1 MQKNTIQISGMPRS
15 TLRGAIGK
23 VGNVGKAGKA
33 GKEAGVG
40 RYGLAGLVLALA
52 LSACGDAKKE
62 PAASQTAVRV
72 NKEELTVHQINLL
85 LQQQRGLKPEQ
96 VDLASR
102 RIVEFLIDQEL
113 AVQRSKELKLD
124 QDGRVLLQLEAA
136 KREVLSRAYAE
147 KLGESVAK
155 PSPEEVKKYY
165 DDKPALFKERRV
177 YSLQELTVEA
187 TPAQLVALK
196 ETLAQAKTM
205 NDVVQHLRSNNLRF
219 TGDQGV
225 RAAEQLPA
233 PVLELLSK
241 TKEGQMT
248 WLPTP
253 AGAVVTMHVNSRL
266 DPIDET
272 RATPVIE
279 LFLTNEAKRKRLDGD
294 IKALRAAARI
304 EYVGKFAPAASAAS
318 AASAAGAGATPAA
331 AGAAATPP
339 AAAASGLTADTISQ
353 GLGIKK

>member
-1 MQKNTIQISGMPRS
+1 MQHLTNDAMGLPGSAQ
-15 TLRGAIGK
+15 RGT
-23 VGNVGKAGKA
+23 AGR
-33 GKEAGVG
+33 VG
-40 RYGLAGLVLALA
+40 RDGSLVLAALVLALA
-52 LSACGDAKKE
+52 VSACGDAKKE

-96 VDLASR
+96 VDAASR

-147 KLGESVAK
+147 KLAESVVK
-155 PSPEEVKKYY
+155 PSAEEIKKYFE
-165 DDKPALFKERRV
+165 DKPALFKERKV

-187 TPAQLVALK
+187 TPTQVVAIK
-196 ETLAQAKTM
+196 EVLAQAKTM

-253 AGAVVTMHVNSRL
+253 AGGVVTMHVNSRL
-266 DPIDET
+266 DPIDEA

-279 LFLTNEAKRKRLDGD
+279 LFLTNEAKRKRLDAD
-294 IKALRAAARI
+294 IKALRGAARI
-304 EYVGKFAPAASAAS
+304 EYVGKFAPAASSASSASSTS
-318 AASAAGAGATPAA
+318 AAPAGAGATPAPT
-331 AGAAATPP
+331 GAAATPP
-339 AAAASGLTADTISQ
+339 AAAASGLTADTINQ
-353 GLGIKK
+353 GMGIKK

>member
-1 MQKNTIQISGMPRS
+1 MHKNTIDTVGMPRQAQ
-15 TLRGAIGK
+15 RGA
-23 VGNVGKAGKA
+23 AGC
-33 GKEAGVG
+33 VG
-40 RYGLAGLVLALA
+40 RLGLTGVMLALA

-96 VDLASR
+96 VDGASR

-155 PSPEEVKKYY
+155 PSAEEVKTYY
-165 DDKPALFKERRV
+165 DDKPALFKERKV

-187 TPAQLVALK
+187 SPAQLVALK
-196 ETLAQAKTM
+196 EALTQAKSM
-205 NDVVQHLRSNNLRF
+205 NDVVQHLKSNNLRF

-233 PVLELLSK
+233 AVLDLLSK

-253 AGAVVTMHVNSRL
+253 SGAVVTMHVNSRL
-266 DPIDET
+266 DPIDEA
-272 RATPVIE
+272 RAKPAIE
-279 LFLTNEAKRKRLDGD
+279 LFLTNEAKRRSLDGD

-304 EYVGKFAPAASAAS
+304 EYVGKFAPAASAA
-318 AASAAGAGATPAA
+318 ASAGVGAPPVLADAA
-331 AGAAATPP
+331 AAPP
-339 AAAASGLTADTISQ
+339 AAAASGLTADIISQ

>member
-1 MQKNTIQISGMPRS
+1 MQENTIEISAMPRNAM
-15 TLRGAIGK
+15 RGA
-23 VGNVGKAGKA
+23 VGRAGKD
-33 GKEAGVG
+33 AGVG
-40 RYGLAGLVLALA
+40 CLGLAGLVLTLA

-96 VDLASR
+96 VDVASR

-155 PSPEEVKKYY
+155 PSAEEVKKYY
-165 DDKPALFKERRV
+165 EDKPALFKERRV

-196 ETLAQAKTM
+196 EKLAQAKTM
-205 NDVVQHLRSNNLRF
+205 NEVVQHLRSNNLRF
-219 TGDQGV
+219 SGDQGV

-241 TKEGQMT
+241 TQEGQMT

-253 AGAVVTMHVNSRL
+253 AGAVVTMHVSSRL
-266 DPIDET
+266 DPIDEA

-304 EYVGKFAPAASAAS
+304 EYVGKFAPAASAA
-318 AASAAGAGATPAA
+318 AAAPAGAGAGATPA
-331 AGAAATPP
+331 AAATPP
-339 AAAASGLTADTISQ
+339 AAAASGLTADSISQ